1 MSEQTVQS
9 EPERARLDS
18 GAEGAV
24 RPEDLVDPAGGERVT
39 LFPWQEVP
47 LDPKRGSS
55 AGTIAL
61 ITMDNSPDDPDDFSR
76 PTTLGPAGL
85 LQLRATLDEVE
96 ALVAEGPCVA
106 VAITGKPFV
115 FAVGADLK
123 DVARISTPGQA
134 RGIAELGH
142 AQLRRLGELGVPSF
156 AFVNGTALGGGFE
169 VALHCTYRTASST
182 ARGIGLPEVALGLV
196 PGWGGT
202 HLVPALVGIERAVQV
217 VVANP
222 LAQGRTLTAQQ
233 ARELGLVD
241 VVLDSPDFVEE
252 SLAWA
257 ARVVSG
263 EVAVERPAV
272 DRDAQR
278 WDGVVA
284 AARAAVD
291 AKLPGAAPAPYRAL
305 DLLARARTDSGPD
318 APEGARDAAF
328 AAEDDALA
336 ELILTDEF
344 RSGVYSFDLVQ
355 RRAKKPAGAPDR
367 TLARPVGKVGV
378 VGAGLMASQLALVFA
393 RQLKVPVVLTD
404 LDQARVDKGVAWVHG
419 EVAKL
424 SARGRLSP
432 SAAQRL
438 TANVTG
444 SAMTDGAVPADFA
457 DADLVIEAVFEELG
471 VKQDVFRAVERVVRE
486 DCVLM
491 TNTSS
496 LSVTAMASVLEHP
509 ERLVGFHF
517 FNPVAVMPLVEVVRT
532 TPSDGNA
539 PTDDATLATA
549 FAVGKG
555 LRKSC
560 VLVQDAPAFVVNRL
574 LTRFMS
580 EASVVV
586 DEGTPVEVA
595 ERALDDLGLPM
606 SNVELLRLVGPAVAL
621 HVAESLH
628 EAFPER
634 FPVSDNL
641 RRLVQAGLPGV
652 YEEGSRT
659 LTPQAQGL
667 LVLGDSPSSA
677 EEVRERVLSVLA
689 DEARRMLD
697 EGVVADPRDID
708 LCLQLGA
715 GWPAHLGGILPL
727 LDRTGVSERV
737 TGQRFLPRGVASVPA

>member
-1 MSEQTVQS
+1 MT
-9 EPERARLDS
+9 
-18 GAEGAV
+18 V
-24 RPEDLVDPAGGERVT
+24 RPEDLVDPAGSERVT
-39 LFPWQEVP
+39 LFPFQEVP
-47 LDPKRGSS
+47 LTG
-55 AGTIAL
+55 GGGVLAL
-61 ITMDNSPDDPDDFSR
+61 ITMDNAPEDPVDLK

-85 LQLRATLDEVE
+85 LQLRTTLDAVE
-96 ALVAEGPCVA
+96 ARIAAGAVQA

-123 DVARISTPGQA
+123 DVVRIDSVERA

-142 AQLRRLGELGVPSF
+142 GQLRRLGELGVPSF
-156 AFVNGTALGGGFE
+156 AFVNGHAMGGGLE
-169 VALHCTYRTASST
+169 VALHCSSRTASSA
-182 ARGIGLPEVALGLV
+182 ARGLALPEVALGLV

-202 HLVPALVGIERAVQV
+202 HLLPALVGIERAVKV
-217 VVANP
+217 VITNP
-222 LAQGRTLTAQQ
+222 LQQKTLTAAQ
-233 ARELGLVD
+233 ALELGVVD
-241 VVLDSPDFVEE
+241 VVLESPDFLEE
-252 SLAWA
+252 SVAWA
-257 ARVVSG
+257 GRVVRG
-263 EVAVERPAV
+263 EVVVERAEV
-272 DRDAQR
+272 SRDQR
-278 WDGVVA
+278 LWDGVLA
-284 AARAAVD
+284 AARAGVD
-291 AKLPGAAPAPYRAL
+291 AKLHGAAPAPYRAL

-318 APEGARDAAF
+318 LGAGEAAAGRDAAF

-336 ELILTDEF
+336 ELIMTDEF

-355 RRAKKPAGAPDR
+355 RRAKKPAGAPDPK
-367 TLARPVGKVGV
+367 LARPVGKVGV

-404 LDQARVDKGVAWVHG
+404 LDEARVAKGVAWVHG

-424 SARGRLSP
+424 RAEGRLSDG
-432 SAAQRL
+432 AAQRL
-438 TANVTG
+438 TENVTG
-444 SAMTDGAVPADFA
+444 SVSTAEAFA
-457 DADLVIEAVFEELG
+457 DADLVIEAVFEELS
-471 VKQDVFRAVERVVRE
+471 VKQEVFRTVEGVVRD

-509 ERLVGFHF
+509 ARLVGFHF

-532 TPSDGNA
+532 ER
-539 PTDDATLATA
+539 TDDASLATA

-586 DEGTPVEVA
+586 DEGTPIDVA
-595 ERALDDLGLPM
+595 EGALDGIGLPM
-606 SNVELLRLVGPAVAL
+606 SNFELLGLVGPAVAL

-628 EAFPER
+628 EAFPDR
-634 FPVSDNL
+634 FPVSENL
-641 RRLVQAGLPGV
+641 RRIVATGLPGV
-652 YEEGSRT
+652 YEKGTRE
-659 LTPQAQGL
+659 LTDDAAGV
-667 LVLGDSPSSA
+667 LVLGSNPSTG
-677 EEVRERVLSVLA
+677 EQVRERVLGVLA

-715 GWPAHLGGILPL
+715 GWPAHTGGILPL

-737 TGQRFLPRGVASVPA
+737 TGQRFLPAGAASVPVSSRPADAASSGDG

>member
-9 EPERARLDS
+9 QPERARLDS
-18 GAEGAV
+18 GGGGAV

-39 LFPWQEVP
+39 HFPWQEVP

-61 ITMDNSPDDPDDFSR
+61 ITMDNTPDDPDDFSR

-156 AFVNGTALGGGFE
+156 AFVNGPALGGGFE

-202 HLVPALVGIERAVQV
+202 HLVPALVGVEKAVHV

-241 VVLDSPDFVEE
+241 VVLDSPDFLEE

-263 EVAVERPAV
+263 ETTVERPEV
-272 DRDAQR
+272 DRDQRR
-278 WDGVVA
+278 WDGVLA

-291 AKLPGAAPAPYRAL
+291 AKLHGAAPAPYRAL

-367 TLARPVGKVGV
+367 KLARPVGKVGV

-404 LDQARVDKGVAWVHG
+404 LDRARVDKGVAWVHG
-419 EVAKL
+419 EIAKL
-424 SARGRLSP
+424 AAKGRLSP
-432 SAAQRL
+432 GAAQRL
-438 TANVTG
+438 TANVSGT
-444 SAMTDGAVPADFA
+444 TDTAEAFG
-457 DADLVIEAVFEELG
+457 DADLVIEAVFEELS

-532 TPSDGNA
+532 TGET

-606 SNVELLRLVGPAVAL
+606 SNFELLRLVGPAVAL

-634 FPVSDNL
+634 FPVSENL
-641 RRLVQAGLPGV
+641 RRIVEAGLPGV
-652 YEEGSRT
+652 YEDGSRT
-659 LTPQAQGL
+659 LTPQASEL
-667 LVLGDSPSSA
+667 LVLGDSPSGA
-677 EEVRERVLSVLA
+677 EQVRERVLSVLA

-727 LDRTGVSERV
+727 LDRSGVAERV
-737 TGQRFLPRGVASVPA
+737 TGQRFLPRGAASVPA

>member
-1 MSEQTVQS
+1 MSEQTVQAQ
-9 EPERARLDS
+9 PEQARLDQ
-18 GAEGAV
+18 GTGGTEGVV
-24 RPEDLVDPAGGERVT
+24 RPEDLVDPNGSERVT

-47 LDPKRGSS
+47 LAALRPGLAGS
-55 AGTIAL
+55 IAL
-61 ITMDNSPDDPDDFSR
+61 ITMDNSPRDPEDHRR

-85 LQLRATLDEVE
+85 LQLRDTLDAVE
-96 ALVAEGPCVA
+96 ARVREGAVTA

-123 DVARISTPGQA
+123 DVARISSTAAA
-134 RGIAELGH
+134 RAVAQHGH
-142 AQLRRLGELGVPSF
+142 DQLRRLGELGVPSF
-156 AFVNGTALGGGFE
+156 AFVNGPAMGGGLE
-169 VALHCTYRTASST
+169 VALHCTYRTASSV
-182 ARGIGLPEVALGLV
+182 ARGLALPEVALGLV

-202 HLVPALVGIERAVQV
+202 HLLPALIGIEKAVRV
-217 VVANP
+217 VIADP
-222 LAQGRTLTAQQ
+222 ASQKTLTAQQ
-233 ARELGLVD
+233 ALELGVVD
-241 VVLDSPDFVEE
+241 VVLDSPDFLEE
-252 SLAWA
+252 SLRWA
-257 ARVVSG
+257 ARVVDG
-263 EVAVERPAV
+263 DVVV
-272 DRDAQR
+272 DRPEVSRDER
-278 WDGVVA
+278 LWDGVLA
-284 AARAAVD
+284 ATRTGVD
-291 AKLPGAAPAPYRAL
+291 KKLHGAAPAPYRAL
-305 DLLARARTDSGPD
+305 DLLARARTDVG
-318 APEGARDAAF
+318 EQGREAAF

-336 ELILTDEF
+336 ELIMTDEF

-355 RRAKKPAGAPDR
+355 RRAKKPAGAPDPK
-367 TLARPVGKVGV
+367 LARPVGKVGV

-419 EVAKL
+419 EIAKL
-424 SARGRLSP
+424 REKGRLSDG
-432 SAAQRL
+432 AAQRL
-438 TANVTG
+438 TAGVTG
-444 SAMTDGAVPADFA
+444 TTSTAEAFG
-457 DADLVIEAVFEELG
+457 DADLVIEAVFEELS
-471 VKQDVFRAVERVVRE
+471 VKQQVFREVERVVRE

-496 LSVTAMASVLEHP
+496 LSVTAMARALEHP

-532 TPSDGNA
+532 TGET
-539 PTDDATLATA
+539 PTDDVTLATA

-595 ERALDDLGLPM
+595 EAALDSLGLPM
-606 SNVELLRLVGPAVAL
+606 SNFELLGLVGPAVAL

-628 EAFPER
+628 AAFPER
-634 FPVSDNL
+634 FPVSANL
-641 RRLVQAGLPGV
+641 RRIVEAGLPGV
-652 YEEGSRT
+652 YEKGSRT
-659 LTPQAQGL
+659 LTDAARGV
-667 LVLGDSPSSA
+667 LVLGDSPST
-677 EEVRERVLSVLA
+677 EEQVRERVLAALA

-697 EGVVADPRDID
+697 EGVVSDPRDID

>member
-1 MSEQTVQS
+1 MSEQTVQAQ
-9 EPERARLDS
+9 PEQARLDS
-18 GAEGAV
+18 ETVV
-24 RPEDLVDPAGGERVT
+24 RPEDLVDPHGSERVT
-39 LFPWQEVP
+39 FFPWQEVP
-47 LDPKRGSS
+47 LAALRPGLE
-55 AGTIAL
+55 GTLAL
-61 ITMDNSPDDPDDFSR
+61 ITMDNSPGDPEDHRR

-85 LQLRATLDEVE
+85 LQLRDTLDAVE
-96 ALVAEGPCVA
+96 ARVHEGAVKA

-123 DVARISTPGQA
+123 DVARIASTA
-134 RGIAELGH
+134 EAHAIAKHGH
-142 AQLRRLGELGVPSF
+142 DQLRRLGELGVPSF
-156 AFVNGTALGGGFE
+156 AFVNGPAMGGGLE
-169 VALHCTYRTASST
+169 VALHCTYRTASSA
-182 ARGIGLPEVALGLV
+182 ARGLALPEVALGLV

-202 HLVPALVGIERAVQV
+202 HLLPTLIGIEKAVQV
-217 VVANP
+217 IIANP
-222 LAQGRTLTAQQ
+222 ASHRTLTAQQ
-233 ARELGLVD
+233 ALELGVVD
-241 VVLDSPDFVEE
+241 VVLDSPDFLEE

-257 ARVVSG
+257 ARVVAG
-263 EVAVERPAV
+263 DVVV
-272 DRDAQR
+272 DRPEVSRDQR
-278 WDGVVA
+278 LWDGVLA
-284 AARAAVD
+284 ATRAAVD
-291 AKLPGAAPAPYRAL
+291 AKLHGAAPAPYRAL
-305 DLLARARTDSGPD
+305 DLLARSRTDSGPG
-318 APEGARDAAF
+318 APEGSRDAAF

-336 ELILTDEF
+336 ELMMTDEF

-355 RRAKKPAGAPDR
+355 RRAKKPAGAPDPK
-367 TLARPVGKVGV
+367 LARPVGKVGV

-404 LDQARVDKGVAWVHG
+404 LDEARVAKGVAWVHG
-419 EVAKL
+419 EIAKL
-424 SARGRLSP
+424 RQKGRLSDG
-432 SAAQRL
+432 AAQRL
-438 TANVTG
+438 TANVSGT
-444 SAMTDGAVPADFA
+444 TDTAAAFG
-457 DADLVIEAVFEELG
+457 DADLVIEAVFEELS
-471 VKQDVFRAVERVVRE
+471 VKQDVFRAVEKVVRE

-532 TPSDGNA
+532 TGQT
-539 PTDDATLATA
+539 PTDDVTLATA

-595 ERALDDLGLPM
+595 EAALDSLGLPM
-606 SNVELLRLVGPAVAL
+606 SNFELLGLVGPAVAL

-628 EAFPER
+628 AAFPER
-634 FPVSDNL
+634 FPVSANL
-641 RRLVQAGLPGV
+641 RRVVEAGLPGV
-652 YEEGSRT
+652 YEKGTRT
-659 LTPQAQGL
+659 LTPAAQEL
-667 LVLGDSPSSA
+667 LVLGDSPSTQ
-677 EEVRERVLSVLA
+677 EQVRDRVLEALA

-697 EGVVADPRDID
+697 EGVVSDPRDID

-727 LDRTGVSERV
+727 LDRAGVSERV